1 MTPPLMRLLPS
12 DCVPPPP
19 LAVMPLSNA
28 GLEMLSG
35 AVAADPQAARA
46 AVRPINMKARNILFS
61 CLTPTQRATSVQV
74 AILLGAIRH
83 PM

>member
-1 MTPPLMRLLPS
+1 MDQRAGAVVVVTPPPTRLLPS

-46 AVRPINMKARNILFS
+46 AVRPIKMKTRNILFS
-61 CLTPTQRATSVQV
+61 CFTPT
-74 AILLGAIRH
+74 
-83 PM
+83 